1 MEHLWAPWRMPYI
14 EDDSEAKECLFCQL
28 VQEEDGPTN
37 LILHRDKLSYVVLNR
52 FPYTNGHMM
61 IVPYDHVPSLERL
74 SPETRAEMMELA
86 SLAVERLRAVYGA
99 QDFNLG
105 INIGASAGA
114 GIVEHVHIHVV
125 PRWSGDT
132 NFMATTAGTRVLP
145 EALET
150 TYKRLH
156 NRWNR

>member
-37 LILHRDKLSYVVLNR
+37 LILHREQLSYVVLNR

-61 IVPYDHVPSLERL
+61 IVPFEHVPSLEML
-74 SPETRAEMMELA
+74 SPESRAEMMELA
-86 SLAVERLRAVYGA
+86 SHAIGQLRAAYGA
-99 QDFNLG
+99 ESFNLG
-105 INIGASAGA
+105 INIGEAAGA
-114 GIVEHVHIHVV
+114 GILDHVHIHVV
-125 PRWSGDT
+125 PRWAGDT

-145 EALET
+145 EALEI
-150 TYKRLH
+150 TYNRL
-156 NRWNR
+156 REVWNE